1 MAKANADAIRR
12 LREDKGWSQAKLAH
26 KAGIDPKT
34 LSSVLNGNPFRED
47 TISRIADALA
57 VTPADILE
65 RRDAPVANL
74 AMAPASGEKRYAVL
88 LALAIPF
95 DGLERPEGLARLVA
109 QIGTQINAQHGIE
122 VLDLRA
128 GSVLITLELTAEDL
142 TALIRAAMEL
152 NLDEIGF
159 RSLHVLDEDFEMPD
173 NLPPILGLDEIL
185 RLRKQQR
192 RSSRKKPGSKDNR
205 RKKPND
211 A

>member
-12 LREDKGWSQAKLAH
+12 LREGKGWSQTKLAH

-57 VTPADILE
+57 VTPADIIE
-65 RRDAPVANL
+65 GHAAPVAGS
-74 AMAPASGEKRYAVL
+74 AAASASGEKRYAVL

-95 DGLERPEGLARLVA
+95 DGLEQPEGLAKLVA
-109 QIGTQINAQHGIE
+109 QIATQINAQHGIE

-142 TALIRAAMEL
+142 TALVRAAMAL
-152 NLDEIGF
+152 KLDEIGF
-159 RSLHVLDEDFEMPD
+159 RSLHVLNEDFEIPD
-173 NLPPILGLDEIL
+173 NLPPILSLNEIL

-192 RSSRKKPGSKDNR
+192 RGSRKKPGSKDSKQ
-205 RKKPND
+205 KKPND
-211 A
+211 P